1 MKPSS
6 TGSANSRDRKPIRS
20 SPSAMKMTPTISES
34 TAVSS
39 TYSSPPAAAS
49 GATTVAVSAQ
59 MVELGPTNSRV
70 DVPSQA

>member
-20 SPSAMKMTPTISES
+20 SPRAMKTAPTISES
-34 TAVSS
+34 TAVSRM
-39 TYSSPPAAAS
+39 YSSPPATAS

-59 MVELGPTNSRV
+59 IVELGPTNSRV
-70 DVPSQA
+70 EVPSQA